1 MRLRRIIF
9 IVISFIFLSAFACAH
24 ATKLAT
30 YFSPKPILQGQAFTV
45 TVYADD
51 SVKDIDGGIF
61 GKRIAFFREKEYFR
75 AYIGVP
81 VDASPD
87 KYRLILNIEKADGT
101 KTATS
106 YFVTV
111 NKREFGK
118 VSFKLKPAKQYLL
131 AEDIVEADWEKI
143 QKELVKSGPKRMWFG
158 PFQNPALGY
167 VSMKFGTHQFIN
179 GKVSGQHRGLDIAGK
194 SYYRVRAANHGQ
206 VVLAERLEAFGN
218 TVVVNHGRGV
228 FSLYFHLSKIDVKKN
243 DIVWKGKVVGLMGQ
257 TGVATGVHL
266 HFAMS
271 VADVRVDPVQW
282 MYGGIW
288 E

>member
-1 MRLRRIIF
+1 MRLRRIIS
-9 IVISFIFLSAFACAH
+9 IVICFLVLLAFASAD
-24 ATKLAT
+24 AAKFTT
-30 YFSPKPILQGQAFTV
+30 YFSPKPIGQGQTFCV
-45 TVYADD
+45 TVYTDET
-51 SVKDIDGGIF
+51 VKAIEGSIF
-61 GKRIAFFREKEYFR
+61 DKRIIFFREKDYFR
-75 AYIGVP
+75 GYIGVP
-81 VDASPD
+81 VDASPE
-87 KYRLILNIEKADGT
+87 KYRLLLSIENADGS

-106 YFVTV
+106 YFVMV
-111 NKREFGK
+111 NKREFGR
-118 VSFKLKPAKQYLL
+118 VSFRLKPAKQYLL

-143 QKELVKSGPKRMWFG
+143 QKELVKDSPKRMWFG

-167 VSMKFGTHQFIN
+167 VSMKFGTFQIIN

-243 DIVWKGKVVGLMGQ
+243 DIVWKGKALGLMGQ

-271 VADVRVDPVQW
+271 VADVRVDPSQW

-288 E
+288 K